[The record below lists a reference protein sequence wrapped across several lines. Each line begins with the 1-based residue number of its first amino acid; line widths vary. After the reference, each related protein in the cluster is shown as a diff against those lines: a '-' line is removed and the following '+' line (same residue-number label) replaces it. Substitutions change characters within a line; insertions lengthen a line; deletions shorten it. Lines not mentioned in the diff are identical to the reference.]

1 MKSRYLPYLV
11 RVTVLA
17 AAYYSAAKLAI
28 WTTGSYGSASVIWPS
43 AGIALAALLLWGYGC
58 WPGIAL
64 GAALAA
70 GTSDVGLPTTVAAAI
85 GSTLEALLA
94 AHLLRR
100 FIGFRNALNRLK
112 DVFSLVVLAALLG
125 PMLSALLGAT
135 GICLGEHVSW
145 SKFGSVWLVWWLGD
159 AIGIL
164 LVTPVLLTWLDPAE
178 RRPPRRQIAESILQ
192 LGLLTIVGLLVFSGQ
207 FGTERNYFPLAFS
220 IFPLMIWAAVR
231 LAPRGTV
238 TATLALSAIAI
249 WGTRQGHGPFA
260 MSTPTESLLFLQT
273 FTGMVA
279 VTAMVLA
286 AVITE
291 RRRAEEIV
299 QESEQRFCQ
308 LAENIRQV
316 FWMSDLRKPE
326 MIYISPAYEQVWGQ
340 TCQSLYERPESFLD
354 AVHPADRERVL
365 GSVAAQLR
373 GEETSLEYRIV
384 RSDGSERW
392 IWDRGFPIKDPSG
405 QVYRVAGIAEDVTER
420 KRAEEVLRHSE
431 AINRALLNAIPDLI
445 FRFGQDGTYLDFKAA
460 KDLEPLV
467 PPSEFLGRKVT
478 EVLPAEIAQ
487 QALHCIR
494 EALQSG
500 KTQVFEYQLAQ
511 NGEPRD
517 YETRIVAMGRAEVL
531 AIVRDITE
539 RKQAERA
546 LRESEQRYRQLV
558 ELSPDAILVHS
569 EGKIVFANTAGA
581 KLFGLAHPEQFI
593 GQPIMRLVHPD
604 YQEIVKE
611 RMRRMRETGEPN
623 PLIEEKLLRLDG
635 TEFDGEVAAIPFTHQ
650 GKLVA
655 LMIIRDITE
664 RKRIEAELAKLNQE
678 LAQRLH
684 ELQALFDVLP
694 IGVAIAEDPECRH
707 IRANPSFAK
716 MLAIT
721 PHENASLTAPAP
733 ERPPIRVFANGKEL
747 QGKDLPMQQAAA
759 YGVEI
764 HDLETEVVHADGR
777 VLRLLEYAVP
787 LFDEQGRPRGS
798 VGAFLDITE
807 RKRIEEERA
816 QLLERE
822 QAARAEAEAAER
834 RAAFLAEA
842 SAMLA
847 ASLDYETTLK
857 NVARLVVPTFADACL
872 VTVLEEDGTIRRLAA
887 AHADSAKEKLLYEM
901 YQRYQPDLNELSP
914 IHKVLRRGQP
924 EVVTEIPD
932 STLQLI
938 ARDHEHLELLR
949 EIGFKSYLVAPL
961 LAHGRTLGA
970 ITLLT
975 GEKRSR
981 LSTADLPFAEDLA
994 YRCALAICNARL
1006 YHEAQAANRAKDEFL
1021 AIVSHELRT
1030 PLTAILGWSRI
1041 LSAGKLDEAKAAQAL
1056 AAIDR
1061 NAKAQAQ
1068 LIDDLLDVSRI
1079 ITGKLQLDLRPI
1091 ELVSTIEA
1099 AIEAVR
1105 PAAEAKSIE
1114 LEAQLDQAAGVV
1126 SGDSYRL
1133 RQVVWNLLS
1142 NAIKFTP
1149 PAGRVKI
1156 LLRREAD
1163 QATIIVSDTGQGI
1176 SPDFLPH
1183 VFERF
1188 RQADSTTTRTHSGL
1202 GLGLAIVRYLV
1213 EQHGGTVQASSPGLG
1228 QGATFTVKLPILAY
1242 EGQSL
1247 PLRPPRLP
1255 HDSLAMLK
1263 GLRVL
1268 VVDDEVETCQLL
1280 SLMLAGYGAQVKTA
1294 SSATEALEQ
1303 LQHWRPDVL
1312 LSDLGM
1318 PGEDGYELVR
1328 KLRASTSDSSSELL
1342 AIALSAYAGTEARK
1356 QALEAGFQLHLS
1368 KPITHDFLASV
1379 IANLV
1384 KDWQPKA
1391 KAQ

>member
-1 MKSRYLPYLV
+1 MKSRYLSYLV
-11 RVTVLA
+11 KVIVLA
-17 AAYYSAAKLAI
+17 AAYYGAAKLAI
-28 WTTGSYGSASVIWPS
+28 WTTSSYGSASVIWPS
-43 AGIALAALLLWGYGC
+43 AGIALAALLLWGYGY

-70 GTSDVGLPTTVAAAI
+70 GTSDVGLSTTVAATVE
-85 GSTLEALLA
+85 STLEALLA
-94 AHLLRR
+94 AYLLRR

-112 DVFSLVVLAALLG
+112 DVFSLVVLAALLS
-125 PMLSALLGAT
+125 PMLSALLGAI
-135 GICLGEHVSW
+135 GICLGEHVPW
-145 SKFGSVWLVWWLGD
+145 SEFGSVWLVWWLGD

-164 LVTPVLLTWLDPAE
+164 VVTPVLLTWLDPAQP
-178 RRPPRRQIAESILQ
+178 RPPRRQIAESILQ
-192 LGLLTIVGLLVFSGQ
+192 LGLLTIIGLLVFSGRS
-207 FGTERNYFPLAFS
+207 GTGVNYLPLAFS

-231 LAPRGTV
+231 LTPRGTV
-238 TATLALSAIAI
+238 TATLVLSAVAV

-260 MSTPTESLLFLQT
+260 MPTLTESLLFLQT
-273 FTGMVA
+273 FTCMVA

-291 RRRAEEIV
+291 RQQAEEMV
-299 QESEQRFCQ
+299 QESEQRFRQ

-340 TCQSLYERPESFLD
+340 TCQSLYERPRSFLD
-354 AVHPADRERVL
+354 TVHPADRERVL
-365 GSVAAQLR
+365 EAIAAQLR

-384 RSDGSERW
+384 CPDGSERW
-392 IWDRGFPIKDPSG
+392 VWDRGFPIKDPSG
-405 QVYRVAGIAEDVTER
+405 QVYRVAGIAEDITER
-420 KRAEEVLRHSE
+420 KQAEEVLRHSE
-431 AINRALLNAIPDLI
+431 AVNRALLSAIPDLI
-445 FRFGQDGTYLDFKAA
+445 FRLSQDGTYLDFKAA
-460 KDLEPLV
+460 KDVEPVV
-467 PPSEFLGRKVT
+467 PPSEFLGRKIT

-487 QALHCIR
+487 QGLHYISQ
-494 EALQSG
+494 ALQSG
-500 KTQVFEYQLAQ
+500 ETQVFEYQLAQ

-517 YETRIVAMGRAEVL
+517 YEARIVVMGEAEVL

-569 EGKIVFANTAGA
+569 EGKVVFANTAAA

-593 GQPIMRLVHPD
+593 GQPIMQLVHPD
-604 YQEIVKE
+604 YQGIVEE
-611 RMRRMRETGEPN
+611 RLRRIRETGEPN

-635 TEFDGEVAAIPFTHQ
+635 GEFYGEVAAIPFIHQ
-650 GKLVA
+650 GKAAVLV
-655 LMIIRDITE
+655 IGRDITE
-664 RKRIEAELAKLNQE
+664 RKRIEAELARLNQE
-678 LAQRLH
+678 LTQRLH

-721 PHENASLTAPAP
+721 PHDNASLSAPEQ

-747 QGKDLPMQQAAA
+747 KGKDLPMQQAAV

-764 HDLETEVVHADGR
+764 HDLETEVIHADGR
-777 VLRLLEYAVP
+777 VLKLLEHAVP

-842 SAMLA
+842 STTLA
-847 ASLDYETTLK
+847 TSLDYETTLK

-872 VTVLEEDGTIRRLAA
+872 VTVLEEDGTIRQLAA
-887 AHADSAKEKLLYEM
+887 THADPAKEKLLYEM
-901 YQRYQPDLNELSP
+901 QERYRLDLNEKAP
-914 IHKVLRRGQP
+914 IHKVLRSGQP
-924 EVVTEIPD
+924 EVATEIPD
-932 STLQLI
+932 PTLQLI
-938 ARDHEHLELLR
+938 ARDREHLELLR

-961 LAHGRTLGA
+961 LAHGRMLGA

-975 GEKRSR
+975 GDNGRRYSA
-981 LSTADLPFAEDLA
+981 ADLPFAEDLA

-1041 LSAGKLDEAKAAQAL
+1041 LSSGKLDEAKTAQAL

-1079 ITGKLQLDLRPI
+1079 ITNKLQLDLHPI
-1091 ELVSTIEA
+1091 ELVPIIEA

-1105 PAAEAKSIE
+1105 PAAEAKSIQ
-1114 LEAQLDQAAGVV
+1114 LEARLDQAAGVV
-1126 SGDSYRL
+1126 FGDSHRL

-1149 PAGRVKI
+1149 SGGRVEI
-1156 LLRREAD
+1156 RLLREAD

-1176 SPDFLPH
+1176 SPDFLPY

-1188 RQADSTTTRTHSGL
+1188 RQADSTTTRAHGGL

-1213 EQHGGTVQASSPGLG
+1213 EQHGGSVEAASPGLG

-1242 EGQSL
+1242 ESQSL
-1247 PLRPPRLP
+1247 SLRPPLLAD
-1255 HDSLAMLK
+1255 DSLSILA

-1294 SSATEALEQ
+1294 ASATEALEQ
-1303 LQHWRPDVL
+1303 LKEWQPDVL

-1328 KLRASTSDSSSELL
+1328 KLRASTSGPGHELL
-1342 AIALSAYAGTEARK
+1342 AIALSAYAGAETRK
-1356 QALEAGFQLHLS
+1356 QALAAGFQMHLS

-1384 KDWQPKA
+1384 KDRQLR
-1391 KAQ
+1391 AQAQ